1 MDLYYYSKTNYLLID
16 IKELKDYEYNNIF
29 LIFPI
34 HYQSI
39 PKPIRGIIKKIIAK
53 KAIVIATY
61 GKMSYGNIL
70 CDTKKI
76 LQAKIVAA
84 AIVPSKH
91 TYILNDTKFTEYNKL
106 DILINSFNNDKEI
119 NIKKT
124 KKSMWASFFPRLR
137 HHISVKIIK
146 TNKCMECGICSNECE
161 YISNGI
167 INSHQ
172 CIRCL
177 KCVYNCPYKALE
189 FKLSRIMK
197 RYFKKKKT
205 KNLIIYIK

>member
-1 MDLYYYSKTNYLLID
+1 
-16 IKELKDYEYNNIF
+16 
-29 LIFPI
+29 
-34 HYQSI
+34 
-39 PKPIRGIIKKIIAK
+39 
-53 KAIVIATY
+53 
-61 GKMSYGNIL
+61 MSYGNIL
-70 CDTKKI
+70 CDTKKM

-91 TYILNDTKFTEYNKL
+91 TYIVNDTKFAEFNKL

-119 NIKKT
+119 IIKKT
-124 KKSMWASFFPRLR
+124 KKSMWASFFPRFR

-167 INSHQ
+167 INNHQ

-197 RYFKKKKT
+197 RYLKKKKT
-205 KNLIIYIK
+205 NDLIIYIKENAKKLKSLCHSS